1 MKIITKISALL
12 ATLTILLTTN
22 LSASVINFNEE
33 LYINDIPFNTTE
45 IYKDIITEQN
55 LAEFELAEEDYVNDI
70 PFDTKCVTANCLY
83 NDAVSISFQLEEEE
97 YVDDIPFDTEC
108 ISANCKY
115 LKATQVEFNFEEE
128 EYIDDMK
135 L

>member
-1 MKIITKISALL
+1 MKIITNIYTLL
-12 ATLTILLTTN
+12 ATLTILFTAN
-22 LSASVINFNEE
+22 LSASALNFSEE

-45 IYKDIITEQN
+45 IYNDIITEQK
-55 LAEFELAEEDYVNDI
+55 LTEFELVEEDYVNDI

-115 LKATQVEFNFEEE
+115 LKAIQVEFNFEEE
-128 EYIDDMK
+128 EYIDDME